1 MQLAIPL
8 MDNSTLVKSS
18 WAVTPQSAPPSP
30 LLSPGYEL
38 QLHDLL
44 IRAKLLM
51 TATSDWIIAPAE
63 LTFEMKS
70 RQLLLNLSQ
79 DVMAALHTFAP

>member
-1 MQLAIPL
+1 M
-8 MDNSTLVKSS
+8 
-18 WAVTPQSAPPSP
+18 AVTPQPAPPSP

-38 QLHDLL
+38 HDLL
-44 IRAKLLM
+44 IRAKLLT

-63 LTFEMKS
+63 LSFEMKS

-79 DVMAALHTFAP
+79 DVMVALHTFAP